1 MRVIVPTPDALPTHA
16 PSCFRPAS
24 LCLFA
29 ALIAGTTPAHAESAD
44 AAAARK
50 GGISRAEAYRLAA
63 EMAGIGRA
71 LFNDVALSGSGR
83 MACATCHDP
92 AHAFGPANA
101 LAVQLGGRDTRQ
113 PGVRSVPSLTYIQT
127 TPQFALHY
135 YESEDEGDPTVDGG
149 PTGGLTWDGRANRG
163 RDQARI
169 PLLSPFE
176 MGNDNAAEV
185 VAKVRKASYAD
196 AIRHTFGKDVFDR
209 PGAAF
214 DAVLQSLETYEQS
227 YKEFF
232 PYTSKYDA
240 YLRGQTRLS
249 EAEARGLALFVDAA
263 KGNCASCHRSQRG
276 AGGGLPQFTDSG
288 MVALGLPRNSAIPAN
303 ADPAYFDLG
312 LCGPLRTDLK
322 GIDEY
327 CGLFKTPSLRNVA
340 LRQVFFHNGAAHT
353 LKEAVAFYV
362 ERNTRPEKWY
372 PRNVDG
378 GVRKY
383 DDLPAKYR
391 ENVNTDPPFGGKPGD
406 KPALA
411 DAEIDDVVAFLKTL
425 TDGYSPPP

>member
-1 MRVIVPTPDALPTHA
+1 MLCLASLPI
-16 PSCFRPAS
+16 R

-29 ALIAGTTPAHAESAD
+29 ALIAGAAPAHAESAD
-44 AAAARK
+44 AAAAQT
-50 GGISRAEAYRLAA
+50 GGMSRAEAYRLAA
-63 EMAGIGRA
+63 EMAEIGRA

-101 LAVQLGGRDTRQ
+101 LAVQLGGKDMRQ

-127 TPQFALHY
+127 TPQFTLHY

-169 PLLSPFE
+169 PLLSRFE
-176 MGNDNAAEV
+176 MANDNEAEI
-185 VAKVRKASYAD
+185 VAKVRRASYAD

-214 DAVLQSLETYEQS
+214 DAVLQSLEAYEQS

-240 YLRGQTRLS
+240 YLRGQAKLS
-249 EAEARGLALFVDAA
+249 ETEAHGLALFADEA
-263 KGNCASCHRSQRG
+263 KGNCASCHHSQR
-276 AGGGLPQFTDSG
+276 AANGLPQFTDSG
-288 MVALGLPRNSAIPAN
+288 MIALGLPRNAAIPAN
-303 ADPAYFDLG
+303 ADPNYHDLG
-312 LCGPLRTDLK
+312 LCGPLRTDLT
-322 GIDEY
+322 GHDDY
-327 CGLFKTPSLRNVA
+327 CGLFKTPSLRNIA
-340 LRQVFFHNGAAHT
+340 LKQVFFHNGSAHT
-353 LKEAVAFYV
+353 LREAVAFYV
-362 ERNTRPEKWY
+362 ERDTKPEKWY
-372 PRNVDG
+372 PRNPDG
-378 GVRKY
+378 SVRKY
-383 DDLPAKYR
+383 DDLPAKYQ

-406 KPALA
+406 KPALS
-411 DAEIDDVVAFLKTL
+411 DAEIDDIVAFLKTL
-425 TDGYSPPP
+425 TDGYSPQP